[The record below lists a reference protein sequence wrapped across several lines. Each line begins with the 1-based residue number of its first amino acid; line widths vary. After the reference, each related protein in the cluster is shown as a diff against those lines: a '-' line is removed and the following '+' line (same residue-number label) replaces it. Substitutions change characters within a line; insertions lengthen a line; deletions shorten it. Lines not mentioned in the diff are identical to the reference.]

1 MLLKLLY
8 FVYFCCIYFFL
19 HCWHSVDSKR
29 KNFIVQENLFPYC
42 ANDIKHFELVHVSD
56 YLYCCVYCVIVM

>member
-42 ANDIKHFELVHVSD
+42 ANDIKHFELN
-56 YLYCCVYCVIVM
+56 